1 MRVTASPSRLGL
13 QVNLSLSSA
22 EARLLAINADISA
35 VSRSL
40 HYPLASRSVRT
51 CFSVRAAQR
60 RAEHDAWAQAQRADK
75 QSSSEVVER
84 SGAQ

>member
-1 MRVTASPSRLGL
+1 M
-13 QVNLSLSSA
+13 NLSLSSA

-35 VSRSL
+35 VSRSQ
-40 HYPLASRSVRT
+40 HYSLTVLSVRT

>member
-1 MRVTASPSRLGL
+1 M
-13 QVNLSLSSA
+13 NLSLSSA

-35 VSRSL
+35 VGRSQ
-40 HYPLASRSVRT
+40 HYSLTVLSVQT
-51 CFSVRAAQR
+51 CLSVRAAQR

>member
-1 MRVTASPSRLGL
+1 M
-13 QVNLSLSSA
+13 NLSLSSA

-40 HYPLASRSVRT
+40 HYSLTVLSVQT
-51 CFSVRAAQR
+51 CLSVRAAQR
-60 RAEHDAWAQAQRADK
+60 RAEHDAWAQAQHADK